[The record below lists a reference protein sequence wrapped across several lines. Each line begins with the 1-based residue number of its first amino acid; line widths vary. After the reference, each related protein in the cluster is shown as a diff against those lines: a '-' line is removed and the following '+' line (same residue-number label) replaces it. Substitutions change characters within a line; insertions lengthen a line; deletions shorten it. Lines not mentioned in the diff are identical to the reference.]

1 MDLQKGQIFA
11 DEKRFSRV
19 HPQSPRP
26 LKFDL
31 GGMKMTIWYSKD
43 RMYRVD
49 EFDNDT
55 RFLLKR
61 SYKNDKGE
69 PVYEVVCQLK
79 KEEMS

>member
-1 MDLQKGQIFA
+1 MA
-11 DEKRFSRV
+11 
-19 HPQSPRP
+19 
-26 LKFDL
+26 
-31 GGMKMTIWYSKD
+31 IWYSED

-49 EFDNDT
+49 EFDSGT

-61 SYKNDKGE
+61 IYTNDKGE